1 LLLLPVT
8 PACLSV
14 LKLRQLLSRRSLIV
28 LALIALL
35 GVLAIARLRQP
46 SSYYSPPLPGSLSQP
61 ELVYAPESD
70 TTGLQQRKSVST
82 LTTDEKTAL
91 VTALKALK
99 TTIPKG
105 QTLSIYDQFVLRHVL
120 TMGFRQ
126 SLGAEGD
133 ARGNPA
139 HSYPAFLPWHRQF
152 LREFE
157 LALQSVDPSVTLPYW
172 DWTDAAALDVM
183 LAEDFLGPNGSG
195 TVIDLKEA
203 GQFEGGEV
211 KTGLLEDWELN
222 PKLHFD
228 PIRMTSLGTH
238 LIRFV
243 QLPPFNQYPLA
254 QSAIDELLETDNYE
268 IFNALLEGALELKQG
283 EYQPGWFYHSYMHS
297 LIGGSLVDQLDWS
310 QGTPHQEQSLGTMDS
325 IPSSPYDPIFWLHH
339 ANVDRLWAEWQA
351 QGHSGPSFY
360 PNKGKPFGH
369 NLNDPMWPWD
379 GGRSEPGNYGIAD
392 LRSQLVNPPKAQV
405 VTAADVL
412 DTSQLGYIYQ

>member
-1 LLLLPVT
+1 MLN
-8 PACLSV
+8 
-14 LKLRQLLSRRSLIV
+14 LRQLLSRRSLIV
-28 LALIALL
+28 FALIALL

-46 SSYYSPPLPGSLSQP
+46 SSYYSPPLPDSLPQLK
-61 ELVYAPESD
+61 LVYAPAVD
-70 TTGLQQRKSVST
+70 TTELQQRKSVST
-82 LTTDEKTAL
+82 LTAEEKAAF
-91 VTALKALK
+91 VTALKTLK

-152 LREFE
+152 LKDFE
-157 LALQSVDPSVTLPYW
+157 LALQSVDPSITLPYW
-172 DWTDAAALDVM
+172 DWTDAQALDVI
-183 LAEDFLGPNGSG
+183 LADDFLGPNGSG
-195 TVIDLKEA
+195 TTIDLSDA

-211 KTGLLEDWELN
+211 QTGLFADWKLDPN
-222 PKLHFD
+222 LHFD
-228 PIRMTSLGTH
+228 PIRMVSLGTH

-243 QLPPFNQYPLA
+243 QLPPFNQYPLP
-254 QSAIDELLETDNYE
+254 QSAITQLLSTDNYE
-268 IFNALLEGALELKQG
+268 VFNALLEGALELRDG
-283 EYQPGWFYHSYMHS
+283 EYQEVWFYHSYMHS
-297 LIGGSLVDQLDWS
+297 LIGGSRVDQLDWS
-310 QGTPHQEQSLGTMDS
+310 KATPHQEQSLGTMDS

-339 ANVDRLWAEWQA
+339 ANVDRLWAKWQA

-379 GGRSEPGNYGIAD
+379 GGRSEPGHYGIRD
-392 LRSQLVNPPKAQV
+392 LRSQLVTPAKQQV
-405 VTAADVL
+405 ITAADVL
-412 DTSQLGYIYQ
+412 NISQLGYVYQ